1 MRRLKTTAQ
10 LICHKKL
17 QPIARTR
24 FARMLLTQRPLIHVF
39 SSETS
44 DGGHSRVSEPT
55 AGVNSLESWTP
66 TFDQRHPAM
75 IYFRI
80 FTILLATA
88 FMLIVFY
95 GDLVTVT
102 SLLAGLCGGFVAVV
116 AAQNNASLRLKA
128 VEKRLEELEA
138 KLIEGL

>member
-1 MRRLKTTAQ
+1 
-10 LICHKKL
+10 
-17 QPIARTR
+17 
-24 FARMLLTQRPLIHVF
+24 
-39 SSETS
+39 
-44 DGGHSRVSEPT
+44 
-55 AGVNSLESWTP
+55 
-66 TFDQRHPAM
+66 M

-95 GDLVTVT
+95 GDISTVT

-128 VEKRLEELEA
+128 VEERVKDLEE
-138 KLIEGL
+138 KLIKGI

>member
-1 MRRLKTTAQ
+1 
-10 LICHKKL
+10 
-17 QPIARTR
+17 
-24 FARMLLTQRPLIHVF
+24 
-39 SSETS
+39 
-44 DGGHSRVSEPT
+44 
-55 AGVNSLESWTP
+55 
-66 TFDQRHPAM
+66 M

-95 GDLVTVT
+95 GDLSTVT

-128 VEKRLEELEA
+128 VETARRGLRGKVDRRDIITPWISGQKPQRLNGRLNLQSA
-138 KLIEGL
+138 RNRCGIERARKSLNG